1 MTRVQ
6 VGIFFTIKP
15 ASWCDKRRRE
25 AGFIA
30 HPCRSK
36 AVCAAMDQYVS
47 SHVLSCRAVTDDE
60 VRDLYRPKVSVPS

>member
-36 AVCAAMDQYVS
+36 AVCAVMGQYVS
-47 SHVLSCRAVTDDE
+47 SHVFIRQGSYGC
-60 VRDLYRPKVSVPS
+60 VRFV